1 RARVDARRP
10 YRRCDQGGNVSP
22 PVAARGEG
30 PPILLLHDASTTP
43 ADWEQLVELMEPWM
57 RVLTLQVGPASRE
70 EAGSLAAA
78 AGELGL
84 LGDARFGVVGH
95 GAGGAVA
102 QLLAVDERTREALK
116 TLVLMDSLAFTPELE
131 GVAEQL
137 ALLDELPVFMM
148 WGEDDEVVP
157 VATAERLAEAIPYST
172 LAVIPEAGHRLPA
185 EDGFNAFP
193 LVYQFLRLRFL
204 EKGHGHDDEPGGPV
218 MIEILTEP
226 PAPGGRG

>member
-1 RARVDARRP
+1 
-10 YRRCDQGGNVSP
+10 VSP
-22 PVAARGEG
+22 SVAARGEG

-57 RVLTLQVGPASRE
+57 TVLTVEVGPASRD
-70 EAGSLAAA
+70 EAEALAAA
-78 AGELGL
+78 ADELGL
-84 LGDARFGVVGH
+84 LTEARFAVLGH

-102 QLLAVDERTREALK
+102 QLLAVDERIGDALK

-131 GVAEQL
+131 GVAERL
-137 ALLDELPVFMM
+137 AALEQLPVFMM

-185 EDGFNAFP
+185 EDAYNSFP
-193 LVYQFLRLRFL
+193 LIYQFLRLRFL
-204 EKGHGHDDEPGGPV
+204 EKGHGHDDEPGAPV

-226 PAPGGRG
+226 PTMGGGQ